1 MQIVDNMHKLL
12 ELEVDGIPK
21 LEGNSLGLV
30 AWWTFEDGGGKVS
43 VTDVTGHRFKT
54 LIERRQA
61 AVSGPISSK
70 TGAIL
75 PITAA
80 STKVKADESRVGTAA
95 TGTSAGATRASSPAG
110 KQRDP
115 AESEKEGFFTQEE
128 GARPCLPED
137 VRRMLPAPFLKLL
150 PPHSGTPNALT
161 GTGGDT
167 GPGATGALMTS
178 APTSAGTAP
187 WDAWLSTMPK
197 WSWLD
202 AETLP
207 VPKALN
213 MPPSALASK
222 TKSGAKEP
230 PQLPKSP
237 TPTGHSPGSPD
248 KKNAHPVPHAHADR
262 KEQGKDD
269 QSATNRGMLPVPS
282 LRARGVCPYELRR
295 HRLATSGRELQR
307 EVDCPLGKPSNIATE
322 RLPYRKLFVLAIL
335 TGCDQKVK
343 MVDVRFH
350 VRYVCNKRL
359 VTCRFDYC
367 SAVFPLFQREAHE
380 HSECKHFYARERVLS
395 LVSSLYIVCRPSI
408 SVDFIVS
415 FTACRRSC
423 TPRCSPALCVPNQ
436 SCRGTWRHTN
446 FMR

>member
-61 AVSGPISSK
+61 AVSGPMSTK
-70 TGAIL
+70 TGVGL

-80 STKVKADESRVGTAA
+80 STKAKADESRVGTAA

-115 AESEKEGFFTQEE
+115 ADSDKEGFFTQEE
-128 GARPCLPED
+128 GARPGLPDD

-150 PPHSGTPNALT
+150 PPHSGTPTGVT
-161 GTGGDT
+161 GTGGDS
-167 GPGATGALMTS
+167 GLGASGALMTA
-178 APTSAGTAP
+178 APSRGGTAP
-187 WDAWLSTMPK
+187 WEAWLSTMPK

-213 MPPSALASK
+213 MPPSALTTKA
-222 TKSGAKEP
+222 KSGSKEP

-237 TPTGHSPGSPD
+237 GHSSSSPD
-248 KKNAHPVPHAHADR
+248 KNTHPVPHALADR

-269 QSATNRGMLPVPS
+269 QSATGRGMLPVPS

-307 EVDCPLGKPSNIATE
+307 EVDCPLGKRLTTE
-322 RLPYRKLFVLAIL
+322 CLAISL
-335 TGCDQKVK
+335 
-343 MVDVRFH
+343 
-350 VRYVCNKRL
+350 
-359 VTCRFDYC
+359 
-367 SAVFPLFQREAHE
+367 S
-380 HSECKHFYARERVLS
+380 VL
-395 LVSSLYIVCRPSI
+395 
-408 SVDFIVS
+408 
-415 FTACRRSC
+415 
-423 TPRCSPALCVPNQ
+423 
-436 SCRGTWRHTN
+436 
-446 FMR
+446 